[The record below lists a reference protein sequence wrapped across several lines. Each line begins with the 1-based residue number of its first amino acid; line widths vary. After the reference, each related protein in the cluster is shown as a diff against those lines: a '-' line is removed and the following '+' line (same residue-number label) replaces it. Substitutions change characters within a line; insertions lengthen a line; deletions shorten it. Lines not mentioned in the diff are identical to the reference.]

1 MELSTLKGWLLCA
14 LLFQFDYYR
23 KSQSCTDLQRP
34 AKNGKERR
42 LKPAV
47 VAISKKEQAIS
58 CLEVCLAAL

>member
-14 LLFQFDYYR
+14 LPFQWSYYT
-23 KSQSCTDLQRP
+23 KSQTCKDLRRTAQ
-34 AKNGKERR
+34 NGTERR